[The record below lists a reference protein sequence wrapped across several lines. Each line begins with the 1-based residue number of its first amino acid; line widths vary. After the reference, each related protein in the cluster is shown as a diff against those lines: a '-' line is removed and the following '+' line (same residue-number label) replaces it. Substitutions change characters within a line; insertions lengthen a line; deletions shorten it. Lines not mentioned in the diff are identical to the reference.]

1 MWTNRGTIGPRQ
13 TALAQVGLLVA
24 VGMQFDRRGQDQ
36 QPRRNGLDENGQS
49 SLWQRLIGPSARIQ
63 GAEQRAAA
71 RLMAVLMLAHVA
83 AVMLGL
89 ALSDLFW
96 RRTLGTGILRDRDVF
111 GIIAGAVLIAVSF
124 LLVRAGRY
132 RAGVAL
138 YLACTTAVTLTV
150 PFLGSVQYEIAM
162 LASGI
167 IPVLIAAIALSYRW
181 VLGVLASIVGIGM
194 VELMVFPIPPR
205 LATSGFEMLIVV
217 LVSGGLVLVLRHHQA
232 ILGGMR
238 LQAMHANED
247 AARRS
252 ERHYRALFETVTDGI
267 FLISREEKVIEVNSA
282 ACRQLGYAR
291 EELLGMPLRQIVPP
305 DALDH
310 LADVQREVVAKGFVR
325 VDASHRRKDGST
337 YPVEL
342 TVTLT
347 EVDGAP
353 AFMAVTRDVTERR
366 RAEADRH
373 RLEDQL
379 QHAVK
384 MESIGRLAG
393 GVAHDFNNL
402 LTAILGNIEIANHRL
417 RRNEGIQDLLGE
429 VRDAA
434 MSAAGLTR
442 QLLAFSRRQIVEP
455 RLVDLNELI
464 AHMHKMLVRLIGED
478 IELRTLPGSGLATV
492 KIDPGLAEQV
502 LVNLAVNARDAMK
515 GGGVMVIETTTVTL
529 DEEYKRSHPL
539 VEPGAYVRLAV
550 SDTGSGMT
558 DEVKR
563 HLFEPFYTTK
573 PRGEGTGLGLAT
585 IYGAIRQSNGHIEV
599 YSEVGK
605 GTTFKIYLPAESG
618 APEMLTPPLDPRP
631 VTGGSETILVVE
643 DDERVRT
650 IVTRVLCEGGY
661 RVLVAGNGDDALA
674 LAGADGQPIHL
685 LVTDVVM
692 PGMNGRQLAD
702 RLAQAHPEM
711 RTLFTSGY
719 TENIIAHHGVLERGI
734 EFLSKPYTLEILTRR
749 VREVL
754 DKARG

>member
-1 MWTNRGTIGPRQ
+1 LNQ
-13 TALAQVGLLVA
+13 
-24 VGMQFDRRGQDQ
+24 DGQ
-36 QPRRNGLDENGQS
+36 PT
-49 SLWQRLIGPSARIQ
+49 LWQRAIGPSAHIQ
-63 GAEQRAAA
+63 GDEQRTAA
-71 RLMAVLMLAHVA
+71 RLMAVLMLAQVA
-83 AVMLGL
+83 AIALGM
-89 ALSDLFW
+89 AIGDLFW
-96 RRTLGTGILRDRDVF
+96 RRTVGTTIFRGWDVF
-111 GIIAGAVLIAVSF
+111 GTVAGTGLIAVSF
-124 LLVRAGRY
+124 LLVRTGRY
-132 RAGVAL
+132 RTGVAL
-138 YLACTTAVTLTV
+138 YLACTTAVPLTV
-150 PFLGSVQYEIAM
+150 PFLGEGRYEIAM

-167 IPVLIAAIALSYRW
+167 IPVLIAAIALSHRW
-181 VLGVLASIVGIGM
+181 VLGVLATIGTVGM
-194 VELMVFPIPPR
+194 VELLALPLPSR
-205 LATSGFEMLIVV
+205 LATTGFGMLLVV
-217 LVSGGLVLVLRHHQA
+217 LVSGVLVLVLRRHQA
-232 ILGGMR
+232 ALGRIR
-238 LQAMHANED
+238 LQTMHANEA

-252 ERHYRALFETVTDGI
+252 EQHYRALFETVSDGI
-267 FLISREEKVIEVNSA
+267 FLVRRDEKLIEINNA
-282 ACRQLGYAR
+282 ACRELGYTR
-291 EELLGMPLRQIVPP
+291 EELLGMPLAKIVAPEAREQLP
-305 DALDH
+305 EI
-310 LADVQREVVAKGFVR
+310 QREVFSKGFVR
-325 VDASHRRKDGST
+325 VEGAQQRKDGST
-337 YPVEL
+337 YPVDL
-342 TVTLT
+342 TVSMT
-347 EVDGAP
+347 ELDGAP
-353 AFMAVTRDVTERR
+353 AFMGVARDITERR
-366 RAEADRH
+366 RAEADRR

-455 RLVDLNELI
+455 RLLDLNELI

-478 IELRTLPGSGLATV
+478 IELRTLPGPGLATV
-492 KIDPGLAEQV
+492 RIDPGLAEQV

-515 GGGVMVIETTTVTL
+515 DGGVMIVETATITL

-618 APEMLTPPLDPRP
+618 APESLTPPLDPRP

-643 DDERVRT
+643 DDERVRN
-650 IVTRVLCEGGY
+650 IVTRVLREAGY
-661 RVLVAGNGDDALA
+661 RVLVASNGDDALMV
-674 LAGADGQPIHL
+674 AGADGQPIHL

-702 RLAQAHPEM
+702 RLAQAHPKS

-719 TENIIAHHGVLERGI
+719 TENIIAHHGVLDRGI
-734 EFLSKPYTLEILTRR
+734 EFLSKPYTLEVLTRR

-754 DKARG
+754 DKAPR

>member
-1 MWTNRGTIGPRQ
+1 
-13 TALAQVGLLVA
+13 
-24 VGMQFDRRGQDQ
+24 
-36 QPRRNGLDENGQS
+36 
-49 SLWQRLIGPSARIQ
+49 
-63 GAEQRAAA
+63 
-71 RLMAVLMLAHVA
+71 
-83 AVMLGL
+83 
-89 ALSDLFW
+89 
-96 RRTLGTGILRDRDVF
+96 
-111 GIIAGAVLIAVSF
+111 
-124 LLVRAGRY
+124 
-132 RAGVAL
+132 
-138 YLACTTAVTLTV
+138 
-150 PFLGSVQYEIAM
+150 
-162 LASGI
+162 
-167 IPVLIAAIALSYRW
+167 
-181 VLGVLASIVGIGM
+181 
-194 VELMVFPIPPR
+194 
-205 LATSGFEMLIVV
+205 
-217 LVSGGLVLVLRHHQA
+217 
-232 ILGGMR
+232 
-238 LQAMHANED
+238 
-247 AARRS
+247 
-252 ERHYRALFETVTDGI
+252 
-267 FLISREEKVIEVNSA
+267 
-282 ACRQLGYAR
+282 
-291 EELLGMPLRQIVPP
+291 
-305 DALDH
+305 
-310 LADVQREVVAKGFVR
+310 
-325 VDASHRRKDGST
+325 
-337 YPVEL
+337 
-342 TVTLT
+342 
-347 EVDGAP
+347 
-353 AFMAVTRDVTERR
+353 
-366 RAEADRH
+366 
-373 RLEDQL
+373 
-379 QHAVK
+379 
-384 MESIGRLAG
+384 
-393 GVAHDFNNL
+393 
-402 LTAILGNIEIANHRL
+402 
-417 RRNEGIQDLLGE
+417 
-429 VRDAA
+429 
-434 MSAAGLTR
+434 
-442 QLLAFSRRQIVEP
+442 
-455 RLVDLNELI
+455 
-464 AHMHKMLVRLIGED
+464 
-478 IELRTLPGSGLATV
+478 
-492 KIDPGLAEQV
+492 
-502 LVNLAVNARDAMK
+502 MK